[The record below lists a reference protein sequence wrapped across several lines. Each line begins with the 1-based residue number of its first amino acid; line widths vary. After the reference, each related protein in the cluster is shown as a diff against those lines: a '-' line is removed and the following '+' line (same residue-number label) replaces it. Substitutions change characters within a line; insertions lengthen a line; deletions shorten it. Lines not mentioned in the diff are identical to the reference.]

1 MGTPTTFPTGG
12 NLRKQLLSALLFA
25 PAISLAAGSAIITLE
40 MPVGARQL
48 GMGEVGAALAD
59 DATAMYYN
67 PAGLAFGPLADEWR
81 VSFSKETKEVPFFTS
96 MTSRSKNGFFAKS
109 ELWAGTAEGILKF
122 DGEQWVDYHSV
133 TLQGNAKVKDAVRAY
148 VGTER
153 GLDEYSRQ
161 VKKFNDIKNADD
173 ESHVVEVK
181 MPWNLVVKDTITAVL
196 YDNRTE
202 KLWVGT
208 PKGLYR
214 FDGKGWKNYE
224 DEIGAVRVTALA
236 SQGASLWIG
245 TDNGLFVYRNGP
257 FEQKGKVL
265 PSQKINALVWSEN
278 RKELFVAADGAGI
291 ARLVPKK
298 SVNDKDRWSLFNE
311 EDGIMDLHAT
321 DLAVDSSGHI
331 WAAHKGG
338 LSHFTLRKWEQV
350 QFAGNTVNSISVD
363 QRGAI
368 WIATDKGVWRHLPD
382 YATASGRKAEL
393 ERGAAEEEAAV
404 KKNDEWT
411 HFHSGNGLSSN
422 KVWKVL
428 PQGNDVWFSTSK
440 GMEQYKDADYQLT
453 AFYEKLLPILNIPD
467 LYHLYGG
474 LTIPLNDWGTLGFS
488 VNFVSFGSTVVSGD
502 IDADDLVAYNSSE
515 IVGGISYGTRF
526 PNDWGLGLSIKFFY
540 SDLSS
545 GASTGE
551 EEATTFGYAFDVG
564 MLKKNLFVDKLNF
577 ALVLANIGPSV
588 YYVDKTIEDPIP
600 LTWRIGLSYELLSLA
615 DYKWTIA
622 ADYNREVVYD
632 DDKGDPEPFYIA
644 CWKSIVNPER
654 EGDGLTAAKNSLMQ
668 GVFNVGT
675 EFIYSN
681 TIALRLGYLYDDTGK
696 RNEVDFGF
704 GFMLSDV
711 LQFDF
716 ATIKDVGD
724 NDGVRDGQMRFGML
738 FKF

>member
-12 NLRKQLLSALLFA
+12 NLRKQLLSVLLFA

-245 TDNGLFVYRNGP
+245 TDNGLFVYRNGQ

-644 CWKSIVNPER
+644 CWKSIVNPAR